1 MDEERDKSK
10 KKTSKMRGRTSKK
23 KKILLEKF
31 NKLEALMTSHPIQSP
46 TKFNKQDDDV
56 RRER

>member
-1 MDEERDKSK
+1 MMYEERDKSK

-46 TKFNKQDDDV
+46 TKF
-56 RRER
+56 